1 MRGIALATSGSCSET
16 EPSGKP
22 RKRGSKPSR
31 RADALLFHGAQLH
44 WHAVRDA
51 VDAPQE
57 ARGRALEDA
66 VEECRPL
73 HESTSSAT
81 YVSRRYISNPH
92 WCASCPA
99 QTSIVGNAPLD
110 DEALDPQNEIWLS
123 SCAS

>member
-1 MRGIALATSGSCSET
+1 VERQRAADGDDLVVGMRRDDE
-16 EPSGKP
+16 
-22 RKRGSKPSR
+22 
-31 RADALLFHGAQLH
+31 DALLFHGAQLH
-44 WHAVRDA
+44 WRAVRDA

-81 YVSRRYISNPH
+81 YVSRRYISNPP

-99 QTSIVGNAPLD
+99 QTSICRK
-110 DEALDPQNEIWLS
+110 
-123 SCAS
+123 CAGRRRSARPAE